1 MRAEGQT
8 GAGGNVTRTTTLA
21 PSHLEQAREDLA
33 VLSRRLARGE
43 LDEASYQ
50 RQRRLILSHLTPEE
64 QEELGPTPTPATMSG
79 SFALGPSGGQ
89 GGGHRTSVPTPNG
102 PAASPSGVDGAAVPT
117 LADLNL
123 KPGTI
128 LFDQWQI
135 VREMGRGGFGAVF
148 EAEELN
154 LAETQAVKVL
164 APSMVAQDLLLARFR
179 REVTLMRK
187 LVHPHIGRVYDY
199 REDLGQ
205 HLALISMEF
214 IAGGTVR
221 DLNAFAREWK
231 KSIPLPLALAILT
244 QMLEALAAA
253 HAQGVIH
260 RDVKPGNI
268 LLAGGTPEEFFLDPL
283 RDPGVKLVDF
293 GIAGQVECPE
303 PSDRSL
309 VLGTVAYV
317 APELVGSSAEVTEG
331 ADVYGAGAV
340 AYELVTGELPLGRFD
355 APSQLR
361 EGLPE
366 GLEEMLLALLSRRP
380 AERPSASAVV
390 AYSRELAERSRE
402 VWDRN
407 QQVVELGR
415 ELEAAL
421 DEEDEDEVL
430 RLFHAIEE
438 VANGKPPPW
447 MERARLW
454 LAQRGHTLWEN
465 ETEVSGK
472 LATRQAIGLQ
482 GWQRQWIAA
491 LAACA
496 LVALVGV
503 LWLFWPPGGSSDE
516 AYSSP
521 AAVESAP
528 PSPGGAEPQAETE
541 ASPMRVAQLPPEE
554 PRPRERTKP
563 QPPPSSDPAREP
575 SEPQESREAPPEP
588 EEELAASP
596 SEPEAQEPSAAP
608 EELEPQAEIP
618 ASPPDPEPQAKT
630 ASPEASDSPGETASQ
645 GPRTDDE
652 PEMQPASPLP
662 EDEVESRVQPSFELP
677 REDPMPRVLP
687 APELATLRIRSNVSA
702 NVVYLDGRRVG
713 STPLDKQVRPGS
725 YRVEGRKA
733 KCVSDSTMVSVTA
746 GNVYDV
752 FLTIHCQAEASE
764 ASATESP
771 GRQAGSSSGK
781 WMAFSGPG
789 TLWREKESGLNMSL
803 HFVPAGR
810 FLMGSPSN
818 ERGRARDEIR
828 HEVLLTRAFWMA
840 ETEVTQGQWKAL
852 MGRDNNP
859 SGFADCGYQCPVE
872 KVSWFDA
879 LAFANAMSVRS
890 GFEPCY
896 RLKCRGQPG
905 VNLACTD
912 VVFLGKDCKGYRL
925 PTEAEWEYAAR
936 AGTVGP
942 YSGGSLEE
950 VAWHY
955 GNSGFRTHWVGR
967 KAANPWG
974 LRDMLGN
981 VWEWV
986 WDRYAGGYP
995 RVLATDP
1002 VEPFRPTDLARVF
1015 RGGSFG
1021 FTSGGADE
1029 IDYCR
1034 AASRYQG
1041 PPGDRANYVG
1051 FRLVRTHRE

>member
-1 MRAEGQT
+1 MRDEVRA
-8 GAGGNVTRTTTLA
+8 GADGNVTRSTTVAL
-21 PSHLEQAREDLA
+21 SHVEQAREDLA

-50 RQRRLILSHLTPEE
+50 RQRRLIQSHLSSEE
-64 QEELGPTPTPATMSG
+64 QEELGPTPTPATASG
-79 SFALGPSGGQ
+79 SFPLGPSGGQ
-89 GGGHRTSVPTPNG
+89 GGGHRTSVPTPSG
-102 PAASPSGVDGAAVPT
+102 AAAASPVDEAGVPT
-117 LADLNL
+117 LADLDL
-123 KPGTI
+123 EPGTI

-135 VREMGRGGFGAVF
+135 VRETGRGGFGAVF

-164 APSMVAQDLLLARFR
+164 APAMVAQDALLARFR

-205 HLALISMEF
+205 HLALISMEY

-231 KSIPLPLALAILT
+231 KPIPLPLALAILT
-244 QMLEALAAA
+244 QVLEALAAA

-317 APELVGSSAEVTEG
+317 APELVGSAAEVTQA
-331 ADVYGAGAV
+331 ADVYSAGAV

-366 GLEEMLLALLSRRP
+366 GLEETLLALLGRRP
-380 AERPSASAVV
+380 GDRPEASAVV
-390 AYSRELAERSRE
+390 AFSHGLSERSRE

-407 QQVVELGR
+407 RQVVELGR
-415 ELEAAL
+415 ELEGAL
-421 DEEDEDEVL
+421 EEEDEQEVL
-430 RLFHAIEE
+430 SLFHAIEQ

-454 LAQRGHTLWEN
+454 LEQRGHTLWQSEV
-465 ETEVSGK
+465 EVSGK
-472 LATRQAIGLQ
+472 LATRRAMGLRGLQ
-482 GWQRQWIAA
+482 REWIAA

-496 LVALVGV
+496 LVAIVGI
-503 LWLFWPPGGSSDE
+503 LWLFWPSAETSGTAD
-516 AYSSP
+516 SP
-521 AAVESAP
+521 AAVQESAP
-528 PSPGGAEPQAETE
+528 SPDGAEPT
-541 ASPMRVAQLPPEE
+541 RIAQLPPQE
-554 PRPRERTKP
+554 PAPRE
-563 QPPPSSDPAREP
+563 QPAPPTPSSESAAEP
-575 SEPQESREAPPEP
+575 SAPLPEPAPPEASEPEPAELPVRDPEPAPPEP
-588 EEELAASP
+588 SP
-596 SEPEAQEPSAAP
+596 EQEQETSEPPAEIAVREPS
-608 EELEPQAEIP
+608 
-618 ASPPDPEPQAKT
+618 PEPP
-630 ASPEASDSPGETASQ
+630 PEI
-645 GPRTDDE
+645 
-652 PEMQPASPLP
+652 EMQPAAQEPPAETPSRIEPAIPLP
-662 EDEVESRVQPSFELP
+662 QQVLLP
-677 REDPMPRVLP
+677 T
-687 APELATLRIRSNVSA
+687 APTASELATLRIRSNVWG
-702 NVVYLDGRRVG
+702 NVVYVDGRRVG
-713 STPLDKQVRPGS
+713 STPLDKKVRPGS

-733 KCVSDSTMVSVTA
+733 KCVSDSTLVSVTA
-746 GNVYDV
+746 GNIYEV
-752 FLTIHCQAEASE
+752 FLNIDCDESE
-764 ASATESP
+764 AAGLESL
-771 GRQAGSSSGK
+771 GRVPGK
-781 WMAFSGPG
+781 WMAFNGAG
-789 TLWREKESGLNMSL
+789 TLWREKESGLNMGF
-803 HFVPAGR
+803 HFVPPGR

-818 ERGRARDEIR
+818 EKGRAQDEIR
-828 HEVLLTRAFWMA
+828 HEVLLTRGFWIG
-840 ETEVTQGQWKAL
+840 ETEVTQGEWKGL

-859 SGFADCGYQCPVE
+859 SDFADCGDRCPVE
-872 KVSWFDA
+872 MVSWFDA
-879 LAFANAMSVRS
+879 LAFANAMSLRA

-896 RLKCRGQPG
+896 RLTCRGQPG
-905 VNLACTD
+905 INLACTD
-912 VVFLGKDCKGYRL
+912 VVYFGAGCTGYRL
-925 PTEAEWEYAAR
+925 PTEAEWEHAAR
-936 AGTVGP
+936 AGTIGRYP
-942 YSGGSLEE
+942 GASLDA
-950 VAWHY
+950 VAWNY

-974 LRDMLGN
+974 LQDMLGN

-995 RVLATDP
+995 RGLATDP
-1002 VEPFRPTDLARVF
+1002 VEPYRPSDLARVF

-1021 FTSGGADE
+1021 FSSGGSGDHE

-1034 AASRYQG
+1034 SASRYQG